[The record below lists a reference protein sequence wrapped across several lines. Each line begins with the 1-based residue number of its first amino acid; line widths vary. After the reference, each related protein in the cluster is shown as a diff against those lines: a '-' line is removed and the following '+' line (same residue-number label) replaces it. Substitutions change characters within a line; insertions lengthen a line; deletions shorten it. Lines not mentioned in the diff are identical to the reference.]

1 MSVRTSR
8 TRLFAATAVALV
20 ALTTLTACEDGEGVR
35 DEGPSSASAKSA
47 PGRAPAATPARTPGT
62 GRAVGQAHS
71 MRAASVAQ

>member
-35 DEGPSSASAKSA
+35 DEGPSSTAAR
-47 PGRAPAATPARTPGT
+47 PTQAPAPADHP
-62 GRAVGQAHS
+62 AHN

>member
-20 ALTTLTACEDGEGVR
+20 ALTTLTACEDGQGVR
-35 DEGPSSASAKSA
+35 DEGPSSTS
-47 PGRAPAATPARTPGT
+47 ARTPRT
-62 GRAVGQAHS
+62 QPNPHPQPRLQAHS

>member
-20 ALTTLTACEDGEGVR
+20 ALTTLTACEDGQGVR
-35 DEGPSSASAKSA
+35 DEGPSSASAKA
-47 PGRAPAATPARTPGT
+47 HRTQPDPHPQPRT
-62 GRAVGQAHS
+62 HS

>member
-1 MSVRTSR
+1 MSVRRSR

-35 DEGPSSASAKSA
+35 DEGPSSTSARSEREPGPALPEPGSA
-47 PGRAPAATPARTPGT
+47 P
-62 GRAVGQAHS
+62 GQAHS

>member
-20 ALTTLTACEDGEGVR
+20 ALTTLTACEDGQGVR
-35 DEGPSSASAKSA
+35 DEGPSSASASAKSESDA
-47 PGRAPAATPARTPGT
+47 GAGAGAAHDPR
-62 GRAVGQAHS
+62 QAHS

>member
-20 ALTTLTACEDGEGVR
+20 ALTTLTACEDGQGVR
-35 DEGPSSASAKSA
+35 DEGPSSTS
-47 PGRAPAATPARTPGT
+47 ARTPDTT
-62 GRAVGQAHS
+62 GHTRTHPKSQAHS

>member
-8 TRLFAATAVALV
+8 TRLFAVTAVALV

-35 DEGPSSASAKSA
+35 DEGPSSTSAKA
-47 PGRAPAATPARTPGT
+47 PRTQPDDP
-62 GRAVGQAHS
+62 RPQAHS

>member
-1 MSVRTSR
+1 MSVRRSR

-35 DEGPSSASAKSA
+35 DEGPSTTSGRPAQSA
-47 PGRAPAATPARTPGT
+47 PEPGHTPAL
-62 GRAVGQAHS
+62 GQAHS

>member
-35 DEGPSSASAKSA
+35 DEGPSSSSA
-47 PGRAPAATPARTPGT
+47 RAPWTQHDAPAHTHTPE
-62 GRAVGQAHS
+62 RAHN

>member
-35 DEGPSSASAKSA
+35 DEGPSSTSA
-47 PGRAPAATPARTPGT
+47 RPAQTPALESDHP
-62 GRAVGQAHS
+62 AHN